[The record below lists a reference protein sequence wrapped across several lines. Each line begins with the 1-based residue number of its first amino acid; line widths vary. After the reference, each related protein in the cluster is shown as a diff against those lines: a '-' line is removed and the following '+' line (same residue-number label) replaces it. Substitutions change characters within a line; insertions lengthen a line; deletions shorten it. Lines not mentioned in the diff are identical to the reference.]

1 MWTLIIVVLISNIS
15 NGGAGTTISTLDF
28 QDQEKCQT
36 AANATSVLTAGI
48 PIPKGR
54 LDAAYYQ
61 IRATCVA
68 RQ

>member
-28 QDQEKCQT
+28 QDQGKCQAAAT
-36 AANATSVLTAGI
+36 AASATAGI
-48 PIPKGR
+48 PIPNGK
-54 LDAAYYQ
+54 LNAAYYQ